1 MEGQIYKI
9 HSDLYYVQTQGMSY
23 ECKIREVLKKQRE
36 TILTGD
42 FVEFEN
48 GVISKVLPRKTFIKR
63 PAVAN
68 VDQIV
73 IVSAL
78 KQPDLDFHQLNRYIA
93 LAKYYKIPVALC
105 FNKEDLGL
113 ENDAQDEIL
122 SIYGSLGFEIVF
134 TSALEKLGIENFRRV
149 LEGKVSALCGNS
161 GVGKS
166 SLINALNPNVN
177 LKTKAVSEKLN
188 RGTHTT
194 RHCEIVPLD
203 ETSSIV
209 DTPGFSN
216 VRFDFILPH
225 EVDLLFEE
233 MLQYRDLC
241 KYGNCLHINETGC
254 AVLQHIDQIAESR
267 YESYIA
273 FVNEA
278 FEYKEKVKYNGR
290 KQETSQ
296 KINNNKVFA
305 KISDKKRQASRNTR
319 KQMIYKEIEEN
330 ADE

>member
-1 MEGQIYKI
+1 MKGQIYKI
-9 HSDLYYVQTQGMSY
+9 HSDLYHVQYENNSF
-23 ECKIREVLKKQRE
+23 ECKIREILKKTKE
-36 TILTGD
+36 KILVGD

-48 GVISKVLPRKTFIKR
+48 GVISKVLPRRTFIKR
-63 PAVAN
+63 PSVAN

-73 IVSAL
+73 VVSAL
-78 KQPDLDFHQLNRYIA
+78 KQPDLDLHQLNRYIA
-93 LAKYYKIPVALC
+93 LAKYYKIPVVLC

-113 ENDAQDEIL
+113 DNDFQDKIV
-122 SIYGSLGFEIVF
+122 SIYGNLGYKIAF
-134 TSALEKLGIENFRRV
+134 TSALEKKGITEFHRLLQN
-149 LEGKVSALCGNS
+149 KVSALCGNS

-166 SLINALNPNVN
+166 SLINALNQNVN

-194 RHCEIVPLD
+194 RHCEIIPLD
-203 ETSSIV
+203 TNTAIV

-233 MLQYRDLC
+233 MLEYRDFC
-241 KYGNCLHINETGC
+241 KYGNCLHINETNC
-254 AVLQHIDQIAESR
+254 AVLQHIDEIDHTR
-267 YESYIA
+267 YESYIE

-278 FEYKEKVKYNGR
+278 FEYKEKIKYNGK

-296 KINNNKVFA
+296 KINNNKVYV
-305 KISDKKRQASRNTR
+305 KISEKKRQVSRNTR
-319 KQMIYKEIEEN
+319 RQMIYKEIQKD